1 MSQRNSIDL
10 ESGVDGYGEFPKAS
24 ASTNPGF
31 ISADARTEEME
42 TQKTGKNFIVWFS
55 YYTWQLKA

>member
-42 TQKTGKNFIVWFS
+42 TQKTGKNFIV
-55 YYTWQLKA
+55 